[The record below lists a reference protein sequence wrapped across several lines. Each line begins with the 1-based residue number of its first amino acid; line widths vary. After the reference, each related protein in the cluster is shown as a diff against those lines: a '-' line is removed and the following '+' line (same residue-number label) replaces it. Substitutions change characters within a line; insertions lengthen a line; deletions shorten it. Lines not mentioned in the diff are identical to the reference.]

1 MRTGWRRRLLRRAP
15 LMAGSLVAAGLFWFL
30 VNVREKVEVGYMAPL
45 VYEGFPERYL
55 LDGASLE
62 TVYVR
67 LRGSRQAVDAV
78 EPQQLRVRVD
88 LRSVRAGNNVVQL
101 APTMIDVPGGVVVV
115 EISPPA
121 VNLRFMARPRE
132 EKGRN
137 R

>member
-1 MRTGWRRRLLRRAP
+1 M
-15 LMAGSLVAAGLFWFL
+15 
-30 VNVREKVEVGYMAPL
+30 
-45 VYEGFPERYL
+45 
-55 LDGASLE
+55 
-62 TVYVR
+62 
-67 LRGSRQAVDAV
+67 
-78 EPQQLRVRVD
+78 RVD
-88 LRSVRAGNNVVQL
+88 LRSVRAGNNVVQF